1 MDVSPDVGTVNLNQ
15 AVPSSYPATFTY
27 IGEAF
32 VQLKAVPSP
41 GYSFSNWSGDL
52 NSITNPITVSVDCNK
67 NITANFYQIIHTLTV
82 HIKGSGSAT
91 PPAGN
96 YSYGEG
102 ELISITAIPDDGWKF
117 DSWTGDVAKPDSAS
131 TVVTID
137 SDKTV
142 AANFSQTKQG
152 WWSVGYT
159 IGGVIIIV
167 LIVLIVWL
175 SLRSQKARHS

>member
-27 IGEAF
+27 TGEAF

-41 GYSFSNWSGDL
+41 GYSFNNWSGDL
-52 NSITNPITVSVDCNK
+52 NSTANPITVLVDCDK
-67 NITANFYQIIHTLTV
+67 NITATFFQIMHTLTL
-82 HIKGSGSAT
+82 HIKGSGSST
-91 PPAGN
+91 PTAGD

-102 ELISITAIPDDGWKF
+102 TLISITAIPDDGWKF
-117 DSWTGDVAKPDSAS
+117 DYWTGDVANRDSAS
-131 TVVTID
+131 TTVNID

-142 AANFSQTKQG
+142 AANFSQIKQG
-152 WWSVGYT
+152 WWSLGYT
-159 IGGVIIIV
+159 ISCIIVII
-167 LIVLIVWL
+167 LIVLIIWL